1 VERRYLGGVLLFQS
15 IFEHFAFEV
24 SDFPCTVAWTMS
36 EGEQQQRG
44 VFRRDLA
51 VLTKVRLNTFVL
63 VTTFFGYYLGSRTY
77 GWNGMT
83 LLNTLVGTAAAAFGS
98 AAFNQL
104 MEIDQDA
111 RMKRTADRPLPSK
124 RMGVVFAFLTGVV
137 LCTFGLTHLSVK
149 VANLPA
155 VLALTT
161 VVAYVFIYTPMK
173 RKHSVNTL
181 LGAIPGAIPP
191 VIGWTAAGGGIDAVA
206 WFLFALLF
214 FWQLP
219 HFIAI
224 NWMCREEYEDAG
236 YQMWSNGDL
245 SGRKSGRLAL
255 IFSLSLALLSF
266 WPCLLGRAS
275 YEWGVVGFL
284 LGSWMG
290 LLAYRFMQRGD
301 RVHARKLFLFTLLY
315 LPLALT
321 MLALFWK
328 KY

>member
-1 VERRYLGGVLLFQS
+1 MATFPRAY
-15 IFEHFAFEV
+15 FAFEI
-24 SDFPCTVAWTMS
+24 SDFPCTVARTMS
-36 EGEQQQRG
+36 EGDQQQRG

-63 VTTFFGYYLGSRTY
+63 VTTFFGYYLGSRTF

-104 MEIDQDA
+104 MEIDEDA

-137 LCTFGLTHLSVK
+137 LCTFGLTHLSVT
-149 VANLPA
+149 VGNRPA
-155 VLALTT
+155 VLALIT

-214 FWQLP
+214 LWQLP

-236 YQMWSNGDL
+236 YKMWSNGDV
-245 SGRKSGRLAL
+245 SGVKSGKLAL
-255 IFSLSLALLSF
+255 IFSLSLALLAF

-275 YEWGVVGFL
+275 YAWGVVGLL

-290 LLAYRFMQRGD
+290 LLAFRFMKRGD
-301 RVHARKLFLFTLLY
+301 RAHARKLFLFTLLY

-321 MLALFWK
+321 MLAVFWK
-328 KY
+328 KG